1 MTVTVALLNLTALGL
16 GGLLA
21 YLSYVGYRH
30 NEEASYAYACAGF
43 AALAVSAVVGDA
55 VGLVSSEAVAEHV
68 RAVAMILGFGLVVYG
83 GEMAQ

>member
-1 MTVTVALLNLTALGL
+1 MMITVALLNLTAAIL

-43 AALAVSAVVGDA
+43 AALGVSALAGDA
-55 VGLVSSEAVAEHV
+55 SGFVASDAVAEHV
-68 RAVAMILGFGLVVYG
+68 RSVFLILGFGLVVYG

>member
-1 MTVTVALLNLTALGL
+1 MIITVALLDLTAAGL

-30 NEEASYAYACAGF
+30 DEEASYAYACAGF
-43 AALAVSAVVGDA
+43 AALGASAVVGDA
-55 VGLVSSEAVAEHV
+55 VALFSSGPVAEHV
-68 RAVAMILGFGLVVYG
+68 SSVFMILGFGLVVYG